1 MSIWLSV
8 NGESKGDFYFTLSI
22 FFIYVLLIY
31 LCDCVRMLTCVWVY
45 TCMHKVFQ
53 S

>member
-8 NGESKGDFYFTLSI
+8 KSESKGDFYFTLSI
-22 FFIYVLLIY
+22 FFIYLLLIY
-31 LCDCVRMLTCVWVY
+31 LCDCVCMLTCVRVY
-45 TCMHKVFQ
+45 MCMHMEFQ